1 MENSAA
7 ASDEP
12 QKKRPHLNSVFS
24 SPTMARHS
32 KTSSDNKAVRLVSL
46 IPSICPLFYV
56 YCFVVI
62 EVNFLYLGV
71 LGFYS

>member
-24 SPTMARHS
+24 SPTMARHL
-32 KTSSDNKAVRLVSL
+32 KTSSDNKAVRLVCFTCSL
-46 IPSICPLFYV
+46 MPSIYFC
-56 YCFVVI
+56 
-62 EVNFLYLGV
+62 N
-71 LGFYS
+71 

>member
-1 MENSAA
+1 MENSTA

-32 KTSSDNKAVRLVSL
+32 KTSSDNKDCAVSETDLAAPESCMDPTPT
-46 IPSICPLFYV
+46 ITPSCVDRGATP
-56 YCFVVI
+56 
-62 EVNFLYLGV
+62 
-71 LGFYS
+71 